1 MERIWIINLTIF
13 LFATLASSQNK
24 IEQRRNEI
32 NRLRKEIEIYENRI
46 KQAQEREKLTLE
58 LIDDYEKRDNL
69 LRKLILELKK
79 QVDENEKNINELHL
93 EILKSEDKIQ
103 KLKEQYANY
112 VRGFYKRGRT
122 HDLELILTSNSL
134 NQMLVRIMYLKKF
147 SEHRKRTI
155 DSIYAMQTK
164 LKQEKSK
171 LEFMTLKQKELIAEK
186 EREEAKLV
194 ENIKEKRNLLE
205 KIRKDKQNLYAQIE
219 RRKKA
224 IAELEKAIAS
234 LIEEE
239 RKKREEIEPKK
250 KMKIPKPEG
259 TFAKLQGKLPW
270 PVDGG
275 KIINRFGEQVHPV
288 LKTVTLNYGVD
299 IAVPEN
305 SPVKA
310 VADGVVSKIFW
321 LPSFENIVI
330 ITHDDNFRTVYA
342 NLSDIFVN
350 EGETVKAGQT
360 IAISGDSFEGSLVHF
375 EIWYER
381 QQQNPEIWL
390 SKK

>member
-1 MERIWIINLTIF
+1 MGRVWIISIAIF
-13 LFATLASSQNK
+13 LTATLALSQNK
-24 IEQRRNEI
+24 LTQKQSEI
-32 NRLRKEIEIYENRI
+32 NRLRKEIEIYEKKI
-46 KQAQEREKLTLE
+46 KQAQEQEKLTLE

-79 QVDENEKNINELHL
+79 QADENKRTIDKLQI
-93 EILKSEDKIQ
+93 EILNSTNEIQ

-122 HDLELILTSNSL
+122 HDLELILTSASI
-134 NQMLVRIMYLKKF
+134 NQMLVRITYLKRF
-147 SEHRKRTI
+147 SEHRKKTI
-155 DSIYAMQTK
+155 DSIYTAQEK
-164 LKQEKSK
+164 LKQQKNELEIALSK
-171 LEFMTLKQKELIAEK
+171 QRELIAEK
-186 EREEAKLV
+186 EREEANLS
-194 ENIKEKRNLLE
+194 ESIKEKRKLLD
-205 KIRKDKQNLYAQIE
+205 KIRKDKQNLYAQLE

-224 IAELEKAIAS
+224 VKELEQMIAK

-239 RKKREEIEPKK
+239 RKKELERKEKI
-250 KMKIPKPEG
+250 KIPKVEG
-259 TFAKLQGKLPW
+259 DLAKLRGKLPW
-270 PVDGG
+270 PVDNG
-275 KIINRFGEQVHPV
+275 KIVNRFGEQVHPI
-288 LKTVTLNYGVD
+288 LKTVTLNYGID

-330 ITHDDNFRTVYA
+330 ITHNGNFRTVYA

-350 EGETVKAGQT
+350 EGEKVKTGQ
-360 IAISGDSFEGSLVHF
+360 IIGKSGDSLEGSIVHF

-381 QQQNPEIWL
+381 QQQNPELWL